1 MNTYFGIFKKK
12 WVAGITIF
20 LVLCFLF
27 YIGFV
32 NCTEPTEIGI
42 ARNHIS
48 GKMWAQKNGGIHLT
62 PLWVG
67 VARVDIRPVRV
78 AVTSAGRGYSAKLI
92 QFNPEYWRE
101 FVDVEGWRYYWWANR
116 FSFNFGYEEEYR
128 GMRDL
133 MRGYAYSAKQYLFL
147 NILKEY
153 KEK

>member
-1 MNTYFGIFKKK
+1 MAKAERWGKKFKDK
-12 WVAGITIF
+12 
-20 LVLCFLF
+20 
-27 YIGFV
+27 
-32 NCTEPTEIGI
+32 
-42 ARNHIS
+42 RD
-48 GKMWAQKNGGIHLT
+48 WA
-62 PLWVG
+62 
-67 VARVDIRPVRV
+67 
-78 AVTSAGRGYSAKLI
+78 GYSAKLI

-101 FVDVEGWRYYWWANR
+101 FVDVEGWRYYWLANR